1 MTSIYSGRRLLLAST
16 IAMTTAITLSGASSA
31 HAQMI
36 GDTFAS
42 PLTKS
47 RLQTTTQ
54 RAQRRAHH
62 SSDPYMAMIEQ
73 SSPDSYL
80 RDIAA
85 SQDPLSVASQAR
97 LASSVRTGAIAG
109 ALGVSGVAGASAT
122 SGLPGASGIGV
133 SALPSMA
140 ATSLSGGVLAG
151 GAGVPGMQG
160 ASPGMVRGAGA
171 YGCLP
176 SLATIG
182 TSSGSGSACR

>member
-1 MTSIYSGRRLLLAST
+1 MTSIDSGRSLLLVST
-16 IAMTTAITLSGASSA
+16 IAITITTALTLSGAPSA

-109 ALGVSGVAGASAT
+109 ALGVSGVAGASAM
-122 SGLPGASGIGV
+122 SGLPGASGIG
-133 SALPSMA
+133 AATLPSMA
-140 ATSLSGGVLAG
+140 GAALSGGAFSG
-151 GAGVPGMQG
+151 GVGMPGT
-160 ASPGMVRGAGA
+160 SLGMARGAGA

-182 TSSGSGSACR
+182 TSSGSGGACR

>member
-1 MTSIYSGRRLLLAST
+1 MTSIASVWRRSLFLA
-16 IAMTTAITLSGASSA
+16 IALSATPCA

-42 PLTKS
+42 SLAKS

-54 RAQRRAHH
+54 RAQRRPHH
-62 SSDPYMAMIEQ
+62 SSDPYMVMIEQ

-80 RDIAA
+80 RDIEA

-97 LASSVRTGAIAG
+97 LASSVRGGAIAG
-109 ALGVSGVAGASAT
+109 ALSVSGVAGASAM
-122 SGLPGASGIGV
+122 SGLHSTSAIGA
-133 SALPSMA
+133 ATLPSMA
-140 ATSLSGGVLAG
+140 GAVRSSGTLAA
-151 GAGVPGMQG
+151 GAAMPGM
-160 ASPGMVRGAGA
+160 SLGMARGVGS

-182 TSSGSGSACR
+182 TSSGNNDACR